1 MTDELEPLAP
11 ELYIA
16 LEVERARP
24 PPPADQL
31 ARLAARLDATFTPPT
46 PPSVATPAGNAV
58 SAGLATKVGLLAAGL
73 LIGTVAGSQ
82 LQLHF
87 GPQREVI
94 VEKVVEV
101 PVRVEVQVPVPVPA
115 DPAPIAKPPVPAAKE
130 KETARSPIELERLL
144 VEQATAALGRGKG
157 EDALAACREHAT
169 RFPSG
174 QLAEERE
181 IVAIRALMLLGRRA
195 DAVARADGVPREVPR
210 EFVDRRGAGSGA
222 LKCARYAPLPDP
234 LPAGA
239 GRGRKRCATSCTG

>member
-1 MTDELEPLAP
+1 MTDELEPLPP
-11 ELYIA
+11 EMYFA

-24 PPPADQL
+24 PPSAEQL
-31 ARLAARLDATFTPPT
+31 ARLQARLDATMTPPT
-46 PPSVATPAGNAV
+46 PSAAGPAGNAV

-87 GPQREVI
+87 GPPREVI
-94 VEKVVEV
+94 VEKVVQV
-101 PVRVEVQVPVPVPA
+101 PVRVEVQVPVVVPSE
-115 DPAPIAKPPVPAAKE
+115 PPPPPPVVAKAPPVA
-130 KETARSPIELERLL
+130 KETARAPIELERLL

-157 EDALAACREHAT
+157 EDALAACGEHAR

-195 DAVARADGVPREVPR
+195 EAETRAAEFRAKFPESLLIDVVNEAVR
-210 EFVDRRGAGSGA
+210 
-222 LKCARYAPLPDP
+222 
-234 LPAGA
+234 
-239 GRGRKRCATSCTG
+239 